1 MTLRP
6 DTVDAFER
14 LVERLPVAVLDPA
27 GETRYVSPAAA
38 AVAGVAPAAPLEDV
52 GRLVAPADVPAF
64 ADAFASL
71 VDGDGTEAR
80 VTVRPAG
87 RSDGAAVAATLFDFT
102 ADPAV
107 GGVVVLFTDE
117 TPAAS
122 VRRLVRAVTD
132 PDEGVA
138 TADSPR
144 DTVDR
149 IVAAASGLPWLEL
162 GCYLRDEA
170 SAPLGPVGPSVAGD
184 AEPVVRAADR
194 TGERRVVGP
203 DAVPLNALPDR
214 PYAGGL
220 AVPMGDH
227 GVLVAG
233 VRDRDDVTPDLLTGL
248 SLVATTGS
256 LALDRLAAG
265 RALRRSREQHR
276 RCRAETDRLAAA
288 TATERSAERRVLA
301 AESTQAVRE
310 AVCTELAAAEPVAL
324 AWFGT
329 VSPGASELVPAAVA
343 GDGEAY
349 PSGVTFD
356 LGDESGPPA
365 ARVLSE
371 RTTVAERDL
380 AAGSA
385 PAAWRRAALDA
396 GLRSALAVPI
406 GGEEGT
412 HGVLAVYGRAVG
424 ALDGPVRAVVE
435 HLRRV
440 VAYALTSVELRALA
454 LGNTTVELE
463 LSVPEPRTV
472 LAELADAT
480 DATVNL
486 ESAAPN
492 RSGYTRLFVSVDA
505 PGDRVVAAA
514 TATDGVAEARHLTDR
529 DDGALVEV
537 IAEGETVPG
546 TLASLGAG
554 VVDAETTGDG
564 VRAVVTVA
572 RSVDVREFVDAVRE
586 SHPETVLL
594 ARRVRETPVEADRHF
609 RQRIES
615 QLTDRQYEALQAAH
629 YGGYFESPRRQTGSD
644 IAATLGI
651 TQPTFANHVREAQR
665 KLLTALFRSG

>member
-14 LVERLPVAVLDPA
+14 LVERLPVALLDPA

-38 AVAGVAPAAPLEDV
+38 AVAGVSPAVPLDDV
-52 GRLVAPADVPAF
+52 GRLVAPADLPAL

-71 VDGDGTEAR
+71 VDGDGTEAC

-87 RSDGAAVAATLFDFT
+87 RSDGAAVAAALFDFT

-117 TPAAS
+117 TPAAQ
-122 VRRLVRAVTD
+122 VRRLVRAATD
-132 PDEGVA
+132 PNEGVA
-138 TADSPR
+138 AADSPR
-144 DTVDR
+144 DAVDR
-149 IVAAASGLPWLEL
+149 IVAAASDVPWLEL
-162 GCYLRDEA
+162 GCYLRDGA
-170 SAPLGPVGPSVAGD
+170 SAPLGPVGPSADDD

-194 TGERRVVGP
+194 TGERHVVGP
-203 DAVPLNALPDR
+203 DAAALNALPDR
-214 PYAGGL
+214 PYAGGI

-256 LALDRLAAG
+256 LALDGLAAG
-265 RALRRSREQHR
+265 RTLRRSRERNR
-276 RCRAETDRLAAA
+276 RCRAEADRLAAA
-288 TATERSAERRVLA
+288 TTTERRVERRVLA
-301 AESTQAVRE
+301 ADSAPAIRQ

-329 VSPGASELVPAAVA
+329 VSPGGSELDPAAVA
-343 GDGEAY
+343 GDGDAY
-349 PSGVTFD
+349 PSAVTFE
-356 LGDESGPPA
+356 LSDESGPPA
-365 ARVLSE
+365 ARALTE
-371 RTTVAERDL
+371 RSVVAERDL

-385 PAAWRRAALDA
+385 PADWRRAALDT

-406 GGEEGT
+406 GGDEGT

-424 ALDGPVRAVVE
+424 ALDGPIRALVE
-435 HLRRV
+435 HLGRV
-440 VAYALTSVELRALA
+440 VAYALTAVELRALA

-463 LSVPEPRTV
+463 LSVPAPNSL
-472 LAELADAT
+472 LAELAAAT
-480 DATVNL
+480 DATVSFEN
-486 ESAAPN
+486 AAPN
-492 RSGYTRLFVSVDA
+492 RSGYTRLFVTVDA

-514 TATDGVAEARHLTDR
+514 TDIDSVAEARHLTDR

-537 IAEGETVPG
+537 IAEDETVPG
-546 TLASLGAG
+546 TLASLGA
-554 VVDAETTGDG
+554 VVTDAETTGEG
-564 VRAVVTVA
+564 VRATVTVA
-572 RSVDVREFVDAVRE
+572 RSVDVREFVDDVRE
-586 SHPETVLL
+586 HYPETVLL
-594 ARRVRETPVEADRHF
+594 ARRVRETPVEADRRF
-609 RQRIES
+609 RRRIES

-644 IAATLGI
+644 IAATLDI

-665 KLLTALFRSG
+665 KLLAALFRSG